1 MLKGKVVAVTG
12 ASAGVGRATV
22 RELARRGADV
32 GLIARDQGRLDA
44 TAAEVRAAGAR
55 ACVAPADV
63 ADAEAVE
70 RAAERIEAELG
81 AIDVWINSAMTAVL
95 AEVTDTTPEE
105 FKRVTEV
112 TYLGSVHGAQAALR
126 RMVPRDRGVIVQ
138 VGSALSRR
146 GIPLQATYCASKH
159 AIKGFADSLRAELL
173 HHRSHV
179 QVTLVQ
185 LPGLNTPQFGWV
197 RTRLHRHPQPVAPVY
212 QPEVAARAIV
222 YAAEHPRRELWVG
235 GSTVYTILGEK
246 FASGAMDRYLG
257 RTNEAAQ
264 QADIPIDPATRDDN
278 LFSPPPGDPGAHGRF
293 DDKAHPRSPQW
304 WLNTHR
310 GIVGAA
316 LAGAALAAARRCSG
330 APGS

>member
-22 RELARRGADV
+22 RELARQGAHV
-32 GLIARDQGRLDA
+32 GLIARDPGRLEA
-44 TAAEVRAAGAR
+44 TAIEVRAAGAR

-63 ADAEAVE
+63 SDAEAVE

-81 AIDVWINSAMTAVL
+81 PIDVWINVAMTAVL
-95 AEVTDTTPEE
+95 AEVTDTAPEE

-126 RMVPRDRGVIVQ
+126 RMLPRDQGVIVQ

-159 AIKGFADSLRAELL
+159 AIKGFADSLRAELI
-173 HHRSHV
+173 HDRS
-179 QVTLVQ
+179 QVRLTMVQ

-197 RTRLHRHPQPVAPVY
+197 RTRLSRHPQPVAPVY

-246 FASGAMDRYLG
+246 FASGVMDRYLG
-257 RTNEAAQ
+257 RTNEKAQ
-264 QADIPIDPATRDDN
+264 QAEIVIDPATRDDN
-278 LFSPPPGDPGAHGRF
+278 LFSPPPGDPGAHGIF
-293 DDKAHPRSPQW
+293 DDTAHGRSPQW

-310 GIVGAA
+310 PLVA
-316 LAGAALAAARRCSG
+316 AGAAAAAVAAVAAARR
-330 APGS
+330 